1 MRGFSVL
8 LTCCGNH
15 ISERIRN
22 LKYNGEEVEVK
33 VYACN
38 CNENNLPIGCGL
50 DGCFVVPSISSREY
64 IECLLDICR
73 RHSIDIIVPTVTLE
87 LDFMAAHR
95 SDFEKHGIK
104 VSISS
109 PESLKIS
116 NNKLHLFE
124 KYPSLM
130 PSTMATTEFSDLL
143 SFHTDLGGDKK
154 ICVKLQDHCGGNGF
168 AILDDEKARDM
179 TFFNRRNENR
189 YVSFDE
195 MDHIMKNLEK
205 SILVQE
211 YIEGYDYSVS
221 VLADHGEVIHICG
234 YYGFSMSFGA
244 IENGEIKRNQKAYDI
259 AEMICRELGL
269 DGNACFDF
277 RITFGGEVYLLEINP
292 RVNASLPFVT
302 EAGINMLYL
311 RCKRL
316 LGDYSDNSRPIKY
329 GLKMRK
335 YHESRYIL

>member
-1 MRGFSVL
+1 MWEDVD
-8 LTCCGNH
+8 
-15 ISERIRN
+15 
-22 LKYNGEEVEVK
+22 VK
-33 VYACN
+33 VFACN
-38 CNENNLPIGCGL
+38 CKENNLPLGCGL
-50 DGCFVVPSISSREY
+50 DGCFIVPPISSPEY
-64 IECLLDICR
+64 VGYLLDICR
-73 RHSIDIIVPTVTLE
+73 ENSIDIIIPTVTLE

-95 SDFEKHGIK
+95 SDFENHGIK

-130 PSTMATTEFSDLL
+130 PATMATTKFFDLL
-143 SFHTDLGGDKK
+143 SFHADLGGYKK

-168 AILDDEKARDM
+168 AIVDDDKARDM

-195 MDHIMKNLEK
+195 MEHVMKNLDK
-205 SILVQE
+205 PILVQE

-221 VLADHGEVIHICG
+221 VLADHGKVIHICG
-234 YYGFSMSFGA
+234 YYGYAMSFGA
-244 IENGEIKRNQKAYDI
+244 IEQGEIKMNRSAYDI
-259 AEMICRELGL
+259 AESICNDLGL

-277 RITFGGEVYLLEINP
+277 RITPDGKVYLLEINP

-302 EAGINMLYL
+302 EAGINMLFL